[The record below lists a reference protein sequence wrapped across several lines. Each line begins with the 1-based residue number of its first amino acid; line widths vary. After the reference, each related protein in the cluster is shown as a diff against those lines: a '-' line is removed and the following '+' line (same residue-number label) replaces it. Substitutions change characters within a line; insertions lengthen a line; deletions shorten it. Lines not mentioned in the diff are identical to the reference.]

1 MANKFSN
8 PDGVRAPGGAYTHVV
23 EVPANARWLVISGQV
38 GITPDGKILEGAEAQ
53 TEQCYKNLL
62 ACLKAHGMGKED
74 IVKFTVYLTDS
85 RYIVPYRA
93 ARERLIGNDC
103 KPTSTLVIVDG
114 LAVPEMLVEI
124 EAWAAKS

>member
-1 MANKFSN
+1 MANKFAN
-8 PDGVRAPGGAYTHVV
+8 PDGVRVPGGAYTHTV

-85 RYIVPYRA
+85 RFIPGYRA
-93 ARERLIGNDC
+93 ARERMIGNDC

-114 LAVPEMLVEI
+114 LAAPEMLVEI
-124 EAWAAKS
+124 EAWAAKA